1 MKISCISPATPVA
14 KKMYSTTIPKN
25 YMPQVNFH
33 GDSFCRQNND
43 EQIIESAQRIEKAQK
58 EAFQKLR
65 EEMDN
70 ASYSNLEDELYKR
83 ANFQSRLDNIRS
95 EYQKIDKMLSSSA
108 DNSKAINYQII
119 ADYFEAKNRMAQDKG
134 FNRIQGYDSIKTK
147 LSDKFCID
155 IMLNDRLEQTSFKQA
170 QDVPN
175 IVFFYGPTGTGKTTF
190 AKALGEESL
199 SELLE
204 PDWVNAPNN
213 DAKMELIEDCARK
226 AQEIYKKSNGKKR
239 SIILL
244 NEADSLIKRPDPK
257 SYKYEEQ
264 KQTIEKFIKFAQN
277 CSKDYKCTL
286 FITTNEPLRVDERVL
301 SKEITPIKVGV
312 GPCDKLTAKQ
322 ILENCLAAH
331 KVNIN
336 TDEIVNELFK
346 NTDRKY
352 SNSNIVNIVENVMMT
367 TSNPTKEDFIELI
380 KDNEV
385 PPSIQPRDMKKFMDA
400 KQALYNLTDDG
411 WKDLI

>member
-1 MKISCISPATPVA
+1 MKISCISQALPVA
-14 KKMYSTTIPKN
+14 KKMYSTL
-25 YMPQVNFH
+25 PQSYNRQVSFQ

-43 EQIIESAQRIEKAQK
+43 EQILDSAQRIEKAQK
-58 EAFQKLR
+58 EALQKLL
-65 EEMDN
+65 EEMNN
-70 ASYSNLEDELYKR
+70 ARYSSLDDELYKR
-83 ANFQSRLDNIRS
+83 ANFQSRLDSIRS
-95 EYQKIDKMLSSSA
+95 EYQKIDRMLSSSA
-108 DNSKAINYQII
+108 EGSKAINYQII
-119 ADYFEAKNRMAQDKG
+119 ADYFEAKNRMAKDKG
-134 FNRIQGYDSIKTK
+134 FNRIQGYDSIKAK

-170 QDVPN
+170 QDVPD

-226 AQEIYKKSNGKKR
+226 AQEIYQKSNGKKR

-264 KQTIEKFIKFAQN
+264 KRTIERFINFAQN
-277 CSKDYKCTL
+277 CSKNYKCTL
-286 FITTNEPLRVDERVL
+286 FITTNEPLRVDERIL

-312 GPCDKLTAKQ
+312 GPCDKNTAKQ

-331 KVNIN
+331 NVTIE
-336 TDEIVNELFK
+336 TDEIINELFQR
-346 NTDRKY
+346 TDRKY
-352 SNSNIVNIVENVMMT
+352 SNSNIVNIVENIMMT
-367 TSNPTKEDFIELI
+367 TSNPTKEDFLELI
-380 KDNEV
+380 NDDEV
-385 PPSIQPRDMKKFMDA
+385 PPSILPRDMKKFMEA
-400 KQALYNLTDDG
+400 KQALYNLTDAE

>member
-1 MKISCISPATPVA
+1 MRISCISQALPVI
-14 KKMYSTTIPKN
+14 KKMYSTL
-25 YMPQVNFH
+25 PQSYNRQISFQ

-43 EQIIESAQRIEKAQK
+43 EQILDSAQRIEKAQK
-58 EAFQKLR
+58 EALQKLL
-65 EEMDN
+65 EEMNN
-70 ASYSNLEDELYKR
+70 ARYSSLDDELYQR
-83 ANFQSRLDNIRS
+83 ANFQSRLDSIRS
-95 EYQKIDKMLSSSA
+95 EYQKIDRMLSSSA
-108 DNSKAINYQII
+108 EGSKAINYQII
-119 ADYFEAKNRMAQDKG
+119 ADYFEAKNRMAKDKG

-170 QDVPN
+170 QDVPD

-226 AQEIYKKSNGKKR
+226 AQEIYQKSNGKKR

-264 KQTIEKFIKFAQN
+264 KRTIERFINFAKN
-277 CSKDYKCTL
+277 CSKNYKCTL
-286 FITTNEPLRVDERVL
+286 FITTNEPLRVDERIL

-312 GPCDKLTAKQ
+312 GPCDKNTAKQ

-331 KVNIN
+331 NVTIE
-336 TDEIVNELFK
+336 TDEIINELFK
-346 NTDRKY
+346 RPDRKY
-352 SNSNIVNIVENVMMT
+352 SNSNIVNIVENIMMT
-367 TSNPTKEDFIELI
+367 TSTPTKEDFLELI
-380 KDNEV
+380 NDDEV

-400 KQALYNLTDDG
+400 KQALYNLTDAE